1 MKYNKT
7 IYIVILALLFQL
19 GCNEPFD
26 LKRNDIISDELVF
39 DDPIL
44 ADAFLFDLYDRAQ
57 FHIKS
62 GNGNLNMGMTW
73 NG

>member
-1 MKYNKT
+1 MKNNKT
-7 IYIVILALLFQL
+7 IFIVILALLFQL

-44 ADAFLFDLYDRAQ
+44 ADAFLF
-57 FHIKS
+57 
-62 GNGNLNMGMTW
+62 
-73 NG
+73 